1 MDPMTA
7 LNTVKGGQSSGVSKP
22 EPATQ
27 SATVVS
33 PALSVAKQPA
43 TAKQGGISPADQAA
57 DSQSSIEQLKE
68 SVDNANA
75 KLSSMNQ
82 RVDLA
87 VDQET
92 GRIVVKVSNT
102 STGEVVSQIP
112 SESALKLAKS
122 LDSLTGILVDK
133 KS

>member
-1 MDPMTA
+1 
-7 LNTVKGGQSSGVSKP
+7 
-22 EPATQ
+22 
-27 SATVVS
+27 
-33 PALSVAKQPA
+33 
-43 TAKQGGISPADQAA
+43 
-57 DSQSSIEQLKE
+57 
-68 SVDNANA
+68 
-75 KLSSMNQ
+75 
-82 RVDLA
+82 VDLA
-87 VDQET
+87 VDQDT